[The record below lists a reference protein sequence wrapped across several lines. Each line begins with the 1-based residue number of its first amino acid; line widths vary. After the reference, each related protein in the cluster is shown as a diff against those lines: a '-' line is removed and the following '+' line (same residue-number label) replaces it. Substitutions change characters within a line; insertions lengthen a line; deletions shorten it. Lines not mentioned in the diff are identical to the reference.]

1 MDDDQPQDQNTLS
14 IYEQKLAKEQRE
26 KINYEEEY
34 FTRLPESR
42 KDKKLMKQARKRM
55 LQEDVGD
62 LSELD
67 KTRELLRL

>member
-42 KDKKLMKQARKRM
+42 KDKKLMK
-55 LQEDVGD
+55 
-62 LSELD
+62 
-67 KTRELLRL
+67 